1 MGPCGR
7 VTWSGPVRPPG
18 QVARRRPGTG
28 SARPLVVPGRRQVQ
42 GQPAAAVAGD
52 AGGDVDEPGP
62 DGGTS
67 GLAVER
73 RGQAAGGAIVF
84 AVRQIVIMRQS
95 NQMPIFITLIQ
106 EWRSPEFQL
115 AERYVI
121 VHLPIGDTLTNGLAG
136 LTEEGCLAVTKV
148 LSFFATIGFL
158 IVYGILSEPPAV
170 LILGYRADK
179 LWVELEPL
187 INSERKIQ
195 GNNDFAKFFE
205 DFVRRVRGN
214 WPPEEHYNVRVRRI

>member
-1 MGPCGR
+1 M
-7 VTWSGPVRPPG
+7 
-18 QVARRRPGTG
+18 
-28 SARPLVVPGRRQVQ
+28 
-42 GQPAAAVAGD
+42 AGD